1 MSLNGSWNLVS
12 SENQLEFGKAL
23 GFSEDLLKRVKK
35 LELNV
40 KYTVTA
46 DFLNIDYTYTDKG
59 QSIKAQ

>member
-1 MSLNGSWNLVS
+1 MTLNGSWNLVS

-23 GFSEDLLKRVKK
+23 GFQEDLLNGVKQLK
-35 LELNV
+35 LNV

-59 QSIKAQ
+59 